1 MADEI
6 KLNYPMAE
14 EMVKAFKES
23 VGQIQETVQEVL
35 NIAGAMEEGALRGRA
50 GEIFVEAL
58 QRQFVPALNRLNTKF
73 DELADDVQKAI
84 KAMQQADQTSV
95 DVQSN

>member
-50 GEIFVEAL
+50 L